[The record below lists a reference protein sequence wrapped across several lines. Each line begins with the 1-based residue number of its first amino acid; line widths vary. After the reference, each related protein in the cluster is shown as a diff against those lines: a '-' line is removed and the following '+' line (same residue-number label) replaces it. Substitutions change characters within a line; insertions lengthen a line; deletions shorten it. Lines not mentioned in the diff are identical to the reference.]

1 MNQNGALDVP
11 EKNSYETY
19 EIIVLILLNQ
29 EQKPS
34 FCPKGFDIICWNFRK
49 CREIWSMLKNNL
61 KPPNKFGVTCSRLF
75 KTLVW
80 VGILKAN
87 SQS

>member
-34 FCPKGFDIICWNFRK
+34 FCPKGFDIICCKWNFRNAEK
-49 CREIWSMLKNNL
+49 YGAC
-61 KPPNKFGVTCSRLF
+61 
-75 KTLVW
+75 
-80 VGILKAN
+80 
-87 SQS
+87 